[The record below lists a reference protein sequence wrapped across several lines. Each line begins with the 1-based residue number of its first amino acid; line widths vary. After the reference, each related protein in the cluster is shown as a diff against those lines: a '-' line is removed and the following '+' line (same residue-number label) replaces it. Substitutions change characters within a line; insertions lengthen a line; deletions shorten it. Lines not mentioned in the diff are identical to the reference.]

1 MSDDDDLIAAELALG
16 LNGGQAEDS
25 AAAARRSSDPA
36 FAERVAWWEQH
47 LAGLTMPLESEP
59 SPDVW
64 ARISARLPQND
75 NSSVS
80 SSGGLLRWK
89 VISGALAA
97 VSALALF
104 MLAQRPQI
112 ELPPPPGAPQVASLA
127 GAKGSA
133 LAVSYDST
141 ARRLTIAP
149 VQLDPG
155 KGDAEL
161 WVIPVGATEPI
172 SLGVIDTRQPSSRQ
186 LDPVKARLVATGA
199 TLAVS
204 LEQTG
209 GSPTGHATGPIVA
222 SGKLVET

>member
-16 LNGGQAEDS
+16 LNGGLADD
-25 AAAARRSSDPA
+25 AATQRSSDPA
-36 FAERVAWWEQH
+36 FADRVAWWEQH
-47 LAGLTMPLESEP
+47 LAGLTTPLGAEP
-59 SPDVW
+59 PPELWV
-64 ARISARLPQND
+64 RISARLPQND
-75 NSSVS
+75 NFSEPA
-80 SSGGLLRWK
+80 SSGVLRWK
-89 VISGALAA
+89 LISGALAA

-127 GAKGSA
+127 GEKGSA

-149 VQLDPG
+149 IQLDPG

-161 WVIPVGATEPI
+161 WVIAVGATEPV
-172 SLGVIDTRQPSSRQ
+172 SLGVIDPLKPSSHQ
-186 LDPVKARLVATGA
+186 LDPVKARLVAAGA
-199 TLAVS
+199 TLAIS
-204 LEQTG
+204 LEPTG

-222 SGKLVET
+222 SGKLL

>member
-16 LNGGQAEDS
+16 LADD
-25 AAAARRSSDPA
+25 AAGRRSSDPV
-36 FAERVAWWEQH
+36 FAERVAWWEQR

-75 NSSVS
+75 NALAT
-80 SSGGLLRWK
+80 SSGSLLRWK

-127 GAKGSA
+127 GEKGSA

-172 SLGVIDTRQPSSRQ
+172 SLGVIDTSKPSSRQ
-186 LDPVKARLVATGA
+186 LDPVKARLIAAGA

-204 LEQTG
+204 LEPIG

-222 SGKLVET
+222 SGKLIET

>member
-1 MSDDDDLIAAELALG
+1 MNDDDDLIAAELALG
-16 LNGGQAEDS
+16 LNGGLSDN
-25 AAAARRSSDPA
+25 AATSRSSDPA
-36 FAERVAWWEQH
+36 FADRVAWWEQRF
-47 LAGLTMPLESEP
+47 AGLTTPLGAEP
-59 SPDVW
+59 SPELW

-75 NSSVS
+75 NSIEPS
-80 SSGGLLRWK
+80 SNGVLRWK
-89 VISGALAA
+89 LISGALAA

-112 ELPPPPGAPQVASLA
+112 ELPPPAGAPQVASLA
-127 GAKGSA
+127 GEKGSA

-172 SLGVIDTRQPSSRQ
+172 SLGVIDPHKPSSHQ
-186 LDPVKARLVATGA
+186 LDPVKARLVAAGA
-199 TLAVS
+199 TLAIS
-204 LEQTG
+204 LEPTG

-222 SGKLVET
+222 SGKLL

>member
-1 MSDDDDLIAAELALG
+1 MSDDDDLLAAELALG
-16 LNGGQAEDS
+16 LADDP
-25 AAAARRSSDPA
+25 AAAARRASDPV
-36 FAERVAWWEQH
+36 FAERVTWWEQR
-47 LAGLTMPLESEP
+47 LAGLTTPLGTEP
-59 SPDVW
+59 SPQLW
-64 ARISARLPQND
+64 ARIAAKLPQND
-75 NSSVS
+75 NAGQA

-127 GAKGSA
+127 GDKGSA
-133 LAVSYDST
+133 LAISYDST

-161 WVIPVGATEPI
+161 WVIPVGSTEAI
-172 SLGVIDTRQPSSRQ
+172 SLGVIDAHKPSSRQ
-186 LDPVKARLVATGA
+186 LDPVKARLVAAGA
-199 TLAVS
+199 TFAIS
-204 LEQTG
+204 LEPTG